1 MNSYPIPGQT
11 SLSSL
16 VTELVPAALQKERS
30 KEEKEGEERGN
41 DLVMVENRREH
52 NKCDCSGSF
61 CHNYLRSK
69 NSTGNFFPTYPLL

>member
-41 DLVMVENRREH
+41 DLVRWEGKQVRH
-52 NKCDCSGSF
+52 
-61 CHNYLRSK
+61 
-69 NSTGNFFPTYPLL
+69 